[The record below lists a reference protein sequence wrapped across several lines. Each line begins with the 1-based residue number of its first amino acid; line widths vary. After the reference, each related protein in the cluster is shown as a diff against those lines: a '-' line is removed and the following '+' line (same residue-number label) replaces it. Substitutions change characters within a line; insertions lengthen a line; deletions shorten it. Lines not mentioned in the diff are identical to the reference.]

1 VERLRFLQQMR
12 AHAQMLDFT
21 IGERVTFQP
30 EGRPPLTGM
39 VTRYNKKTV
48 TVITDDGQHW
58 NVAPH
63 FLRKGEAAQPA
74 APPKSTVIPLKAAQK
89 E

>member
-1 VERLRFLQQMR
+1 
-12 AHAQMLDFT
+12 
-21 IGERVTFQP
+21 
-30 EGRPPLTGM
+30 M

-48 TVITDDGQHW
+48 TVMTDDGQHW

-63 FLRKGEAAQPA
+63 FLWKGEVAKPA
-74 APPKSTVIPLKAAQK
+74 ATAKSTVIPLKAAQK